1 MLFSCSS
8 LATKKAGSFDKREGQ
23 EKTTKT
29 TTTPS
34 PSPTSTTSHSP
45 LLFYPQ
51 NSQNNLNRTTSP
63 KSVDSLLKNKFNWK
77 KLGKE
82 SLIKT
87 LSAEQINFYLTA
99 SESEKQKERLREAK
113 EAKEIARKLLSMVED
128 GEQQINT
135 GGTSSDEEKTQFYW
149 DPNGEAFYTDDTYN
163 LLFGNMEG
171 AGGGISRLGR
181 TQEDLNRCRMRIDA
195 NVENQKEYS
204 ENIAAMHKKI
214 IEYRKNIKDLE
225 RKLGL
230 QKGQQPLTTIE
241 TPISF
246 LGDSGFLGDGT
257 TLWSGRETINMNYE
271 NVLMKLDDERR
282 RCEDLRMELEQE
294 RMQSERFQSE
304 IMEIQREFEREIREK
319 DRQHKNKEK
328 NLTEYLRD
336 EQKKVLDVWTEL
348 KRVRRQFVD
357 LREQT
362 ERELDNQK
370 EEITKLL
377 KNLKING
384 IEGGGKVFTD
394 EKIIF
399 EIIRRIKDG
408 KGGREI
414 FDYDG
419 KIKTESGEEINS
431 ELYKE
436 LIKKYEDVLERNI
449 QFESSK
455 DENARRVS
463 ELEAELRAAKEKLS
477 GYQNATRKIYEICSL
492 NSSNEGVRSR
502 SLSPTKINPF
512 DAVRNVQKALQKRD
526 NEIQQ
531 LGKN

>member
-1 MLFSCSS
+1 
-8 LATKKAGSFDKREGQ
+8 
-23 EKTTKT
+23 
-29 TTTPS
+29 
-34 PSPTSTTSHSP
+34 
-45 LLFYPQ
+45 
-51 NSQNNLNRTTSP
+51 
-63 KSVDSLLKNKFNWK
+63 
-77 KLGKE
+77 
-82 SLIKT
+82 
-87 LSAEQINFYLTA
+87 
-99 SESEKQKERLREAK
+99 
-113 EAKEIARKLLSMVED
+113 
-128 GEQQINT
+128 
-135 GGTSSDEEKTQFYW
+135 
-149 DPNGEAFYTDDTYN
+149 
-163 LLFGNMEG
+163 MEG

-204 ENIAAMHKKI
+204 ENIATMHKKI

-230 QKGQQPLTTIE
+230 QKGHQPLTTIE

-257 TLWSGRETINMNYE
+257 TLWSGRETININYE

-370 EEITKLL
+370 EEITRLL
-377 KNLKING
+377 KNIRING
-384 IEGGGKVFTD
+384 IEGGGGKVFTD

-477 GYQNATRKIYEICSL
+477 GYQNATRKIYEICSI
-492 NSSNEGVRSR
+492 NSSTEGVRSR
-502 SLSPTKINPF
+502 SLSPPKINPF

-531 LGKN
+531 LGEKLRGIERLQIELNTKLAKNEETKRGIERDIISMRRNIQELERSLDESERERRRLDDKYKMSMSDLDASEASKKILENELNLIKQQIEKIAGEEKRKAREEIEQFKNDLESDYSNR

>member
-1 MLFSCSS
+1 
-8 LATKKAGSFDKREGQ
+8 
-23 EKTTKT
+23 
-29 TTTPS
+29 
-34 PSPTSTTSHSP
+34 
-45 LLFYPQ
+45 
-51 NSQNNLNRTTSP
+51 
-63 KSVDSLLKNKFNWK
+63 
-77 KLGKE
+77 
-82 SLIKT
+82 
-87 LSAEQINFYLTA
+87 
-99 SESEKQKERLREAK
+99 
-113 EAKEIARKLLSMVED
+113 
-128 GEQQINT
+128 
-135 GGTSSDEEKTQFYW
+135 
-149 DPNGEAFYTDDTYN
+149 
-163 LLFGNMEG
+163 
-171 AGGGISRLGR
+171 
-181 TQEDLNRCRMRIDA
+181 
-195 NVENQKEYS
+195 
-204 ENIAAMHKKI
+204 
-214 IEYRKNIKDLE
+214 
-225 RKLGL
+225 
-230 QKGQQPLTTIE
+230 
-241 TPISF
+241 
-246 LGDSGFLGDGT
+246 
-257 TLWSGRETINMNYE
+257 
-271 NVLMKLDDERR
+271 
-282 RCEDLRMELEQE
+282 
-294 RMQSERFQSE
+294 
-304 IMEIQREFEREIREK
+304 MEIQREFEREIREK

-414 FDYDG
+414 FDYEG

-455 DENARRVS
+455 DENARRVN

-477 GYQNATRKIYEICSL
+477 GYQVTGLKIVIKFQNATRKIYEICSL
-492 NSSNEGVRSR
+492 NSSNEGTRSR

-531 LGKN
+531 LGEKLRGIERLQIELNTKLIKNEETKRGLEREIVSMRRNIQELQIEKIAGEEKRKAREEIEQFKNDLESDYSNRIEELNIKIKFLQEEKRNSKNELNLMQQQIKDYEIKVQTLKQKFEEKEIKSLRITNDELEGKLKTQQARLLALENDFSSGQKEMEILIELNERLQRERQEIQKEKQDVDNELTNLKELVRKLEQELEKLRNENSTLQGYEAKSREEMDTQKNQINQLENDLKEKEGRIKELEGK